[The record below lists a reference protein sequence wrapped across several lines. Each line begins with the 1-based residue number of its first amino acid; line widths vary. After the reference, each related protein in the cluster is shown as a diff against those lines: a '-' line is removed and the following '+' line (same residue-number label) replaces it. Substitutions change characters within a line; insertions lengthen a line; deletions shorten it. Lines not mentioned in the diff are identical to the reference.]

1 MINKIEEIV
10 NEFLEGKPYF
20 LVSLTEKETK
30 ITVLID
36 GYNGLEVSVCS
47 KLSRF
52 IQRKGEEDE
61 QIGLYSY
68 EVSSPGVGKNINN
81 TLQLKSNVGRLV
93 KAKEFDLTATTGK
106 MIGVSDQK
114 IFLKREK
121 EVINIM
127 RENIDEIKVEIEI

>member
-10 NEFLEGKPYF
+10 KEFLEGKPYF
-20 LVSLTEKETK
+20 LVSLTEKESR
-30 ITVLID
+30 IIVLID

-52 IQRKGEEDE
+52 IKRKGEDDE
-61 QIGLYSY
+61 QISQFSY

-93 KAKEFDLTATTGK
+93 KAKEFDLTMSTGR
-106 MIGVSDQK
+106 MIGISDQK
-114 IFLKREK
+114 LFLKRDK
-121 EVINIM
+121 EVIDIL
-127 RENIDEIKVEIEI
+127 RENIDEVKVEIEI